1 MACGIY
7 SGEAVKKQKVSHKK
21 QLVRNPGR
29 SARPWPGDAQDER
42 VRDALARELIGACM
56 EGLKPFGLETR
67 RLAKLAAQA
76 ATGSPDRRSRASE
89 AGTLIGLDTVIDALK
104 VLGEGF
110 APHGFGFVSDNTRH
124 AHTVGRM
131 RNRRCDLF

>member
-1 MACGIY
+1 M
-7 SGEAVKKQKVSHKK
+7 KKQKASHNK
-21 QLVRNPGR
+21 QPLRNRDR
-29 SARPWPGDAQDER
+29 SAQPWPEDTKDER
-42 VRDALARELIGACM
+42 LRDALARELIGACM

-89 AGTLIGLDTVIDALK
+89 AGTLIGLDTVIDALE